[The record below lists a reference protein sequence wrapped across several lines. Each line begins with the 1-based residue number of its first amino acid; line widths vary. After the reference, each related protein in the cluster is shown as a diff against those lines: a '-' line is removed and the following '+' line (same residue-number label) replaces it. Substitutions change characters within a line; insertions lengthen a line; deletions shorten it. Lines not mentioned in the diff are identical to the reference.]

1 MAQFDNVTYTHY
13 HDDLGRS
20 VVPDAATFDAGKLE
34 IILYVKSLVNDGLIV
49 EREPGGID
57 DACCMMIETD
67 YQAAQTAAGKGDAG
81 GVMASENIGSYSYS
95 RSTKA
100 AEIAVEKNAKSA
112 DESRYKWLSLY
123 CHVLTGRR

>member
-1 MAQFDNVTYTHY
+1 MALFDNVTYTHY

-57 DACCMMIETD
+57 NACCMMMRVIIKQHRPQ
-67 YQAAQTAAGKGDAG
+67 QAKATRAALWPRKISAR
-81 GVMASENIGSYSYS
+81 I
-95 RSTKA
+95 RTHA
-100 AEIAVEKNAKSA
+100 ARKRPK
-112 DESRYKWLSLY
+112 LP
-123 CHVLTGRR
+123 

>member
-1 MAQFDNVTYTHY
+1 MALFDNVTYTHY

-57 DACCMMIETD
+57 DACCLMIESD
-67 YQAAQTAAGKGDAG
+67 YQAAQTATGKGDAG

>member
-1 MAQFDNVTYTHY
+1 MALFDNVTYTHY

-20 VVPDAATFDAGKLE
+20 VVPDAATFNAGKLE
-34 IILYVKSLVNDGLIV
+34 VVLFVKSLVDDKLLI
-49 EREPGGID
+49 ERQPGGID

-67 YQAAQTAAGKGDAG
+67 YQAAQTAAGAGDAG
-81 GVMASENIGSYSYS
+81 GVKSSESIGSYSYT

-123 CHVLTGRR
+123 CHILNGRR

>member
-1 MAQFDNVTYTHY
+1 MALFDNVTYTHY

-57 DACCMMIETD
+57 DACCQMIETD

>member
-1 MAQFDNVTYTHY
+1 MALFDNVTYTHY

-57 DACCMMIETD
+57 DACCMMIETG

-81 GVMASENIGSYSYS
+81 GVMTSENIGSYSYS
-95 RSTKA
+95 KSAKA

>member
-1 MAQFDNVTYTHY
+1 
-13 HDDLGRS
+13 
-20 VVPDAATFDAGKLE
+20 
-34 IILYVKSLVNDGLIV
+34 
-49 EREPGGID
+49 
-57 DACCMMIETD
+57 MMIESD

>member
-1 MAQFDNVTYTHY
+1 MALFDNVTYTHY

-34 IILYVKSLVNDGLIV
+34 IILYVKSLVNDGLIA

-57 DACCMMIETD
+57 DACCMMSETD

-81 GVMASENIGSYSYS
+81 NIKTSENIGTYSYS
-95 RSTKA
+95 KSAKA
-100 AEIAVEKNAKSA
+100 AEIAIEKNTKSA

>member
-1 MAQFDNVTYTHY
+1 MALFDNVTYTHY

-57 DACCMMIETD
+57 DACCRMIESD

-81 GVMASENIGSYSYS
+81 GVMTSENIGSYSYS

-100 AEIAVEKNAKSA
+100 AEITVEKNAKSA

-123 CHVLTGRR
+123 CYVLTGRR

>member
-1 MAQFDNVTYTHY
+1 MALFDNVTYTHY
-13 HDDLGRS
+13 HTDLGRS
-20 VVPDAATFDAGKLE
+20 VVPDAATFDAYKLE
-34 IILYVKSLVNDGLIV
+34 TVLYVKSLLDDELLI
-49 EREPGGID
+49 ERQPGGID
-57 DACCMMIETD
+57 DACCMMIEET
-67 YQAAQTAAGKGDAG
+67 YKAAQTAAGKGDAG

>member
-1 MAQFDNVTYTHY
+1 MALFDNVTYTHY

-57 DACCMMIETD
+57 DACCMMIESD
-67 YQAAQTAAGKGDAG
+67 Y
-81 GVMASENIGSYSYS
+81 V
-95 RSTKA
+95 
-100 AEIAVEKNAKSA
+100 
-112 DESRYKWLSLY
+112 
-123 CHVLTGRR
+123 